1 MSNRITP
8 YADSIKSVVQYG
20 ACYSFAVMS
29 LALGVTLSLFALVTW
44 GIADFLIQRSARCV
58 GSVKTMLFVGI
69 GSVLMFFPFVYADIL
84 SLQLSELL
92 LLFLTGAVLTIASLF
107 DFQAL
112 KEGKMAIAEP
122 IVGLEM
128 PFTVICAILLAEE
141 KLEIIPALIIGL
153 IFIGTL
159 LLVTK
164 RFQHIKREHLLE
176 KGVRLAL
183 FAAVGLA
190 IANFLVGKS
199 SLDST
204 PFLAIWFVGLIHAL
218 TCLAFLFAKRKLRS
232 IMQDLKRHPWTLIS
246 QSVVDNL
253 AWIAYAGA
261 VLFIPISIAT
271 AISSGYIAV
280 AVILGLVITREKLR
294 PHQFVGIALVIFGI
308 IYLSYLYS

>member
-1 MSNRITP
+1 M
-8 YADSIKSVVQYG
+8 A
-20 ACYSFAVMS
+20 
-29 LALGVTLSLFALVTW
+29 LAFGVTLSLIALVTW

-58 GSVKTMLFVGI
+58 GSVKTMLFVGL
-69 GSVLMFFPFVYADIL
+69 GSVLMFFPFVYADL
-84 SLQLSELL
+84 FSLQLPEIT
-92 LLFLTGAVLTIASLF
+92 LLFVTGAVLTIASLF

-128 PFTVICAILLAEE
+128 PFTVICAILFAGE
-141 KLEIIPALIIGL
+141 KLELIPALIIGL

-164 RFQHIKREHLLE
+164 RFEHIKHTHLLE
-176 KGVRLAL
+176 KGVRLAF
-183 FAAVGLA
+183 FAAIGLA
-190 IANFLVGKS
+190 LGNFLVGES
-199 SLDST
+199 SQEST

-218 TCLAFLFAKRKLRS
+218 TCLALLFAKRNLGS
-232 IMQDLKRHPWTLIS
+232 VMQDLKRHPWTLIS
-246 QSVVDNL
+246 QSVVDNI

-294 PHQFVGIALVIFGI
+294 PHQFLGMTVVIFGI